1 MKKIAIF
8 TVLISLL
15 SCENKSEYTKKKF
28 AVIKDANVIPTSFNE
43 QMKIQVKTDKQ
54 FFVVGSANGKL
65 PQLTFGDS
73 LTGLFSK
80 HILMYIIDNRGE
92 KFKVK

>member
-1 MKKIAIF
+1 MKKLAIF

-15 SCENKSEYTKKKF
+15 SCENNSDYTKKKF
-28 AVIKDANVIPTSFNE
+28 AVVKDANVIPTSFNE
-43 QMKIQVKTDKQ
+43 QMKIQVKTEQQ

-80 HILMYIIDNRGE
+80 HILMYIIDDRGE